1 MAKVSV
7 FGGGA
12 WGRALCFA
20 FGEKNQAGII
30 SRRNLDCAYQ
40 ISLQEAQDSDFFV
53 VAICSSAL
61 EEWLKD
67 CPIQTDSKVFVSA
80 K

>member
-20 FGEKNQAGII
+20 FSEKNQAGII

-40 ISLQEAQDSDFFV
+40 ISLQEAQDSDFLSWQFV
-53 VAICSSAL
+53 VL
-61 EEWLKD
+61 H
-67 CPIQTDSKVFVSA
+67 
-80 K
+80 